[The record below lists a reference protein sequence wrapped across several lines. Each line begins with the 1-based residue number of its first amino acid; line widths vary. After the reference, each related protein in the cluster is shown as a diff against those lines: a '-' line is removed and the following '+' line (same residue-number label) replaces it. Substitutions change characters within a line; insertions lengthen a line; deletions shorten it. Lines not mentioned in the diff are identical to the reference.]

1 MCHSISRCLGSA
13 WLALLIVG
21 CGRNGS
27 PKTYPVAGTVA
38 FREQPVPK
46 AVVTFIPQNGRP
58 TAGITNDQGEF
69 TLPAG
74 AVAGMHKVTIAE
86 PAVEMKEGDY
96 SIPPPAELRF
106 PAKYTDPNRS
116 GLQFDV
122 KPEADNKF
130 QIELR
135 E

>member
-1 MCHSISRCLGSA
+1 MFRRISRLLGCA
-13 WLALLIVG
+13 WLALSVVG
-21 CGRNGS
+21 CGGNGG
-27 PKTYPVAGTVA
+27 PKTFPVSGALT
-38 FREQPVPK
+38 FRGQPVPK

-58 TAGITNDQGEF
+58 AAGITNDQGEF

-106 PAKYTDPNRS
+106 PANYTDPNRS
-116 GLQFDV
+116 GLQFEV